1 MKTHEIKCYPEYY
14 QPIINGAKRFE
25 IRYNDRDYK
34 VNDYLLIKEQTLT
47 GYTGRY
53 CLCRIVYILDSPMY
67 LQSGYVCLSIM
78 LLNMFDNKKSD
89 C

>member
-1 MKTHEIKCYPEYY
+1 MKTHEIKCKPEYY
-14 QPIINGAKRFE
+14 QAIVNCAKRFE

-34 VNDYLLIKEQTLT
+34 VNDYLLIREHMLT
-47 GYTGRY
+47 GYTGRQ

-78 LLNMFDNKKSD
+78 LLDMYDNKKSD